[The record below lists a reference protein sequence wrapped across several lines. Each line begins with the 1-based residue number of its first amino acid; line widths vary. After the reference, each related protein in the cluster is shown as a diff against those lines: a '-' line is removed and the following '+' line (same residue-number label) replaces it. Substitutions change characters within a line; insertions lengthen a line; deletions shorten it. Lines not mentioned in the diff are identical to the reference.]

1 MTPAKPLPRLTPVTS
16 TRVPAGSDST
26 VISWPTWKPSTESS
40 RSSTSLVPGCTP
52 ALAKCPASGLLNFLA
67 SRWPWVTWSAVY
79 PSRSEVLI
87 WTTRIGSTR
96 STVTGTTLSFTH
108 FCVIPTFS
116 PRITVC
122 AMTACPCLLIEPLAG
137 LSTLQAE
144 CGLPVTGGSHASA
157 PPSRGACGAPVK
169 LVAVRSLPD
178 WAEGS
183 HGRRLRIR
191 SAVTGDASGHGLEM
205 LPGWLVGHNTCP
217 SPVICP
223 CCRRVSIEHSAC
235 AGVAVDGSVCAGPG
249 EMVAA
254 FAACGHDD
262 WTDDRHEHGE

>member
-79 PSRSEVLI
+79 PSRSDVLI

-96 STVTGTTLSFTH
+96 RTVTGTTLSFTH

-169 LVAVRSLPD
+169 LIAVRSLPD

-191 SAVTGDASGHGLEM
+191 SAVTRRRLRTRLGNATGVPRCPQHVPDGGDRCVFPACDRRTQRLRRCRGRWQCLRRTG
-205 LPGWLVGHNTCP
+205 GDGGRF
-217 SPVICP
+217 
-223 CCRRVSIEHSAC
+223 CCLRSR
-235 AGVAVDGSVCAGPG
+235 
-249 EMVAA
+249 
-254 FAACGHDD
+254 
-262 WTDDRHEHGE
+262 